1 MQLSSSKVLVFVAF
15 AVCLAEVSAFYE
27 SNRMFLMDRNW
38 WLRRRNQWAR
48 EPPVVVERRSAG
60 DVVDLAPLDYELDGE
75 PLEARNGE
83 TIEHRPLLPVRPTA
97 PHRRPG
103 PLHPDARVPTS
114 LIEQEEEWDLPE
126 ALL

>member
-1 MQLSSSKVLVFVAF
+1 MQLSSSKILVFVAF

-60 DVVDLAPLDYELDGE
+60 DVVDLAPVDFELDGE
-75 PLEARNGE
+75 PLERAMEKRSNTARFFPYVQLRHIAVQGRS
-83 TIEHRPLLPVRPTA
+83 IPT
-97 PHRRPG
+97 
-103 PLHPDARVPTS
+103 RVF
-114 LIEQEEEWDLPE
+114 QQV
-126 ALL
+126 